1 MEAAVRYDYGPVD
14 KVRVEK
20 IPQPEPSPKEILV
33 KVIATTINRTDV
45 AVVTGSPAIMKLFVG
60 IPQPKNPVTGT
71 DFVGEVAGVGTQVGD
86 FQIGDRVWGFIDNG
100 CGSQAEYFC
109 TSAFSNLRKLS
120 KAIDPFI
127 AAASIEA
134 GHYGINF
141 INKMTLKPGDEVL
154 VIGGTGAIGSA
165 TIQLLKTMGIR
176 VTAVS
181 LGHVDKV
188 KTLGTDQVIDA
199 YREDFTRMEKRFK
212 AVFDAVGKSR
222 FKICKPLLTERGVYI
237 SSELGPN
244 CENPL
249 LAFKSLFWGKQK
261 VKFPVPLDIQQSLRQ
276 MEQLLLE
283 GKFNP
288 LIDRTVKLS
297 QITETYA
304 YVASGQK
311 IGNVILDVSKT

>member
-1 MEAAVRYDYGPVD
+1 MEAAVRYHYGSVD
-14 KVRVEK
+14 TVRVEN
-20 IPQPEPSPKEILV
+20 IPQPTPSPKEILI

-60 IPQPKNPVTGT
+60 MPKPKNPVTGT
-71 DFVGEVAGVGTQVGD
+71 DFVGEIVGVGPQVND
-86 FQIGDRVWGFIDNG
+86 FQMGDRVWGFIDNG

-120 KAIDPFI
+120 KNIDPFI

-134 GHYGINF
+134 AHYAINF
-141 INKMTLKPGDEVL
+141 INKMALQPGDEVL

-165 TIQLLKTMGIR
+165 TIQLLKTMQIH

-188 KTLGTDQVIDA
+188 LALGADQVIDA
-199 YREDFTRMEKRFK
+199 NKENFTRVEKRFK

-222 FKICKPLLTERGVYI
+222 FRICKPLLTERGTYT

-244 CENPL
+244 WENPL
-249 LAFKSLFWGKQK
+249 LALKSLFWGKQK
-261 VKFPVPLDIQQSLRQ
+261 VKFPIPLDVQQSLRQ

-288 LIDRTVKLS
+288 LVDRTVKLS
-297 QITETYA
+297 QIAETYA

-311 IGNVILDVSKT
+311 IGNVILDLSKT